1 MTIRF
6 KRNVAGFNALR
17 TSAWAD
23 GLVKAKAESIEAAA
37 NAIPS
42 TTSPAATEPYYEA
55 KKVAEAADT
64 KRARYRVV
72 TTNIR
77 AVNHEVKTQA
87 LLRGLSS
94 GG

>member
-6 KRNVAGFNALR
+6 KPNYPGFNALR
-17 TSAWAD
+17 TSAAAD
-23 GLVKAKAESIEAAA
+23 SLVKAKAESIESAA

-55 KKVAEAADT
+55 KEAADA

-72 TTNIR
+72 TANVR
-77 AVNHEVKTQA
+77 AQRHEVKTQA
-87 LLRGLSS
+87 LLRGLSA